1 MLFIDYLLCV
11 SNIELHNISL
21 CLAPILRMRVKYVT
35 EGGRKLGEKVTKCGI
50 HNYLLSQQEQE
61 MREIEIRRNVVSM
74 SRLLESDQK
83 GFFFHIGSFML

>member
-1 MLFIDYLLCV
+1 ML
-11 SNIELHNISL
+11 
-21 CLAPILRMRVKYVT
+21 LREE

-83 GFFFHIGSFML
+83 GFFFHIGWFIHVITNKK

>member
-21 CLAPILRMRVKYVT
+21 CLAPILRIRVKYVT
-35 EGGRKLGEKVTKCGI
+35 EGGGGRKLGEKVTKCGI

-61 MREIEIRRNVVSM
+61 MRGNRNKEKRCFSV
-74 SRLLESDQK
+74 
-83 GFFFHIGSFML
+83 